1 MRIGLR
7 IFLGFL
13 LIAGLA
19 AWFLARTFTQEV
31 RPGVRQGLEVALGD
45 TANLLAELA
54 APEVEAGFPAEG
66 PFAQAVARYRARRP
80 SILVWGRDPGGPG
93 FRVYATDDRGIVRY
107 DSAGTDLGKDF
118 SRWNDVYLTLR
129 GRYGARSTRTDPADP
144 ASSVMHVAAPIT
156 RGGETRGV
164 LTVSMPTRAVL
175 PFAEAGERRVLRAG
189 LVLMAAALLIGL
201 GLTLWLTRSLDRLK
215 AYALQAAEGRKA
227 TVPALGG
234 ELADLG
240 RALETMREQLEGRAY
255 AESYVHT
262 LTHEMKSPLAAVRA
276 AAELLEDPAMPPADR
291 ARFLA
296 NIQASE
302 ARLRELVERM
312 LDLAGLQKRQAL
324 KDPVALDL
332 AELAARVVEAKGTL
346 LAKAGCAVELRV
358 PQGSRV
364 VGEAFLLEQALS
376 NLLDNAL
383 SFSPAGGVITVA
395 VEPDGDALALVVRDQ
410 GPGLP
415 DYALGRA
422 FEPFYALPK
431 PGSEL
436 KGTGLGLAFVKEIAE
451 IHGGT
456 ASLATLEGG
465 GAEARLRLP
474 RA

>member
-7 IFLGFL
+7 VFLGFL

-45 TANLLAELA
+45 AANLLAELA
-54 APEVEAGFPAEG
+54 APELDAGFPAQG

-80 SILVWGRDPGGPG
+80 SALVWGRDPGGPG
-93 FRVYATDDRGIVRY
+93 FRVYVTDDRGVVRY
-107 DSAGTDLGKDF
+107 DSASADVGKDF

-144 ASSVMHVAAPIT
+144 ASSVMHVAAPVT

-164 LTVSMPTRAVL
+164 LTVSMPTRSVL

-189 LVLMAAALLIGL
+189 LALMAAALLVGL

-215 AYALQAAEGRKA
+215 GYAVHAAEGRKA
-227 TVPALGG
+227 ALPALGG

-240 RALETMREQLEGRAY
+240 RAMEAMREQLEGRAY
-255 AESYVHT
+255 AEAYVHA
-262 LTHEMKSPLAAVRA
+262 LTHEMKSPLAAIRA
-276 AAELLEDPAMPPADR
+276 AAELMEDPAMPEADR
-291 ARFLA
+291 ARFRA
-296 NIQASE
+296 SIQASE
-302 ARLRELVERM
+302 ARLRELVDRM
-312 LDLAGLQKRQAL
+312 LDLAALQHRQAL
-324 KDPVALDL
+324 KDPAVLDL
-332 AELAARVVEAKGTL
+332 AELTARVVEAKGTL
-346 LAKAGCAVELRV
+346 LARAGCSVGLRV

-364 VGEAFLLEQALS
+364 RGEAFLLEQALS

-383 SFSPAGGVITVA
+383 AFSPRGGVVTVA
-395 VEPDGDALALVVRDQ
+395 VEAAGDSIALLVRDT

-415 DYALGRA
+415 DFALPRA
-422 FEPFYALPK
+422 FEAFYALPA
-431 PGSEL
+431 PGSEA

-451 IHGGT
+451 LHGGR
-456 ASLATLEGG
+456 AFLRNHPEG
-465 GAEARLRLP
+465 GAEARLELP
-474 RA
+474 RV